1 MKVAEL
7 GATKESLALTTD
19 ELEKVI
25 SKNISL
31 EKKLEREVE
40 EKNFLLNKHAEETT
54 KLTER
59 LVDKEAEAVEVRD
72 LKKTLDVI
80 RAENLRLTGER
91 IKWVDYQ
98 EIWAGEL
105 EEREL
110 INKELKEKLSKKVEY
125 IQELQNKLRDYE
137 KEFGSTK
144 NTRRRRG
151 GTRR

>member
-59 LVDKEAEAVEVRD
+59 LVDKEAEVVEVRD

-98 EIWAGEL
+98 EIWAGE
-105 EEREL
+105 
-110 INKELKEKLSKKVEY
+110 
-125 IQELQNKLRDYE
+125 
-137 KEFGSTK
+137 K
-144 NTRRRRG
+144 NFRIS
-151 GTRR
+151 